1 MQRIILAS
9 SSKQRKILMDALNVP
24 YEIIP
29 ADINEKT
36 IRDGNS
42 VVMVE
47 KIARAKA
54 EKVAFEND
62 AIVIA
67 ADSFAIYKRKV
78 FEKPKTI
85 EEARQMLRDLSD
97 AKDAVDY
104 TGFCYIDRKN
114 KIDYSKG
121 LVINFSFRKLSDEE
135 INGYVKKFPV
145 LTWAGAFS
153 PAYIYG
159 LTILSEIKGSV
170 TGLTHGLPMELLIPL
185 LEKSG
190 VKIKP

>member
-97 AKDAVDY
+97 AKDAVEY

-114 KIDYSKG
+114 KIDCSKG
-121 LVINFSFRKLSDEE
+121 LVINFSFRKFSDEE